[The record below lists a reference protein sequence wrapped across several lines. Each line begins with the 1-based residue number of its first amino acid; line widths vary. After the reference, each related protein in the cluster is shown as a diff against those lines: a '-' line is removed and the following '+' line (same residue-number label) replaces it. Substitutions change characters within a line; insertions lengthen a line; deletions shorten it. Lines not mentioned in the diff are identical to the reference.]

1 MGKRDET
8 MLIYVDSVNNNNK
21 FYHVTLDENDVVTK
35 RWGRVGSD
43 GAVSTEHTG
52 YAGYER
58 AIRAK
63 EKKGYKKTQVNATH
77 VTTSTALNNMSLE
90 SVAQK
95 HLSVDPT
102 NTFIAKLISR
112 LVAANKH
119 QIMEK
124 SGGQIKISDDGIVRT
139 ALGIVNQGTI
149 NEARILLN
157 RLMQAHTNMSLLSD
171 LERYLTL
178 IPQDVGRRRGWHED
192 FLKAEN
198 LNKQSDFLN
207 QLESSVQWY
216 NQTLAAAQVDANKD
230 EAEKDHSDLFR
241 MRLGYLDKSDPRYK
255 HIEKA
260 YLKSRNLRHTSS
272 NLKLV
277 NVYTVE
283 DKGNEEAFQKAVTE
297 LGNVKELWHGTSVA
311 NILSILTKGLFIP
324 KSGGGDGIQIAGR
337 MFGDALYFSPQSSK
351 SLNYSTGFWHG
362 SRQNSNCF
370 MFFNDIVMGNE
381 FRPTH
386 WDYTQQNKA
395 YKGTDSAGKRYNSI
409 SVKGGT
415 CRVLNDEIMVWNTD
429 QINLKY
435 LCEFSE

>member
-1 MGKRDET
+1 

-35 RWGRVGSD
+35 RWGRVGAD
-43 GAVSTEHTG
+43 GAVATERSG
-52 YAGYER
+52 RVGYER
-58 AIRAK
+58 AIHAK
-63 EKKGYKKTQVNATH
+63 EKKGYKKTAVNASH
-77 VTTSTALNNMSLE
+77 VTTSTAINNMSLE
-90 SVAQK
+90 TVAQK

-139 ALGIVNQGTI
+139 ALGIVNQTTI
-149 NEARILLN
+149 NDARVILN
-157 RLMQAHTNMSLLSD
+157 RLMQAHTNTSLIFD
-171 LERYLTL
+171 LEKYLTL

-192 FLKAEN
+192 FLKADN
-198 LNKQSDFLN
+198 LNKQADFLN

-216 NQTLAAAQVDANKD
+216 NQTLAAAQVDADKD
-230 EAEKDHSDLFR
+230 EDEKDHSGLFR

-255 HIEKA
+255 HIEKT
-260 YLKSRNLRHTSS
+260 YLESRNMRHVSR

-283 DKGNEEAFQKAVTE
+283 DKGNEEAFSKAVKE
-297 LGNVKELWHGTSVA
+297 LGNVKELWHGTSVS
-311 NILSILTKGLFIP
+311 NVLSILTKGLFIP
-324 KSGGGDGIQIAGR
+324 KSSDGIQIAGR
-337 MFGDALYFSPQSSK
+337 MFGDALYFSTQSSK
-351 SLNYSTGFWHG
+351 SLNYSNGYWHG

-381 FRPTH
+381 FRPTT
-386 WDYTQQNKA
+386 WNYQQKEKA
-395 YKGTDSAGKRYNSI
+395 YKGTDSKGKRYNSI
-409 SVKGGT
+409 VVKGGT
-415 CRVLNDEIMVWNTD
+415 CNVLNDEMMVWNTD

>member
-1 MGKRDET
+1 

-35 RWGRVGSD
+35 RWGRVGAT
-43 GAVSTEHTG
+43 GTVSTEHTG
-52 YAGYER
+52 YTGYDR

-77 VTTSTALNNMSLE
+77 VSTTSSVNNMNLE
-90 SVAQK
+90 TVAQK

-102 NTFIAKLISR
+102 NTLVAKLISR
-112 LVAANKH
+112 LVSANKH

-124 SGGQIKISDDGIVRT
+124 SGGQIKIADDGLVRT
-139 ALGIVNQGTI
+139 ALGIVNQTTI
-149 NEARILLN
+149 NDARRILD
-157 RLMQAHTNMSLLSD
+157 RLMSAPTNTQLIRD
-171 LERYLTL
+171 LEEYLTL

-192 FLKAEN
+192 FLKPAS
-198 LNKQSDFLN
+198 LDKQSDFLT

-216 NQTLAAAQVDANKD
+216 NKTLAAAKVDADNS
-230 EAEKDHSDLFR
+230 EADKDHSGLFR

-255 HIEKA
+255 HIEKT
-260 YLKSRNLRHTSS
+260 YMSSRNMRHVSR

-283 DKGNEEAFQKAVTE
+283 DKGNEEAFQKAVKE
-297 LGNVKELWHGTSVA
+297 LGNVKELWHGTSVS
-311 NILSILTKGLFIP
+311 NVLSILTKGLFIP
-324 KSGGGDGIQIAGR
+324 KSSGGHGIQIAGR
-337 MFGDALYFSPQSSK
+337 MFGDALYFSSQSSK
-351 SLNYSTGFWHG
+351 SLNYSNGYWHG
-362 SRQNSNCF
+362 GPRKNSNCF

-386 WDYTQQNKA
+386 WDYRQKEKA
-395 YKGTDSAGKRYNSI
+395 YNGTDSRGRKYNSI

-415 CRVLNDEIMVWNTD
+415 CNVLNDEMMVWNTD

-435 LCEFSE
+435 LCEFAE